1 MSRENPFIPE
11 QFQVEASPL
20 TGSYFFNELITSI
33 NNAKY
38 LIYSVQY
45 QWKWNVHERFSRVQ
59 QLGTAIINAKKRN
72 VEVKVI
78 LNQESP
84 RRNISKINSITN
96 DELSR
101 SGVIVKMLRA
111 YSLLHTKLWIIDG
124 LESYIGSHNISGR
137 SLGANEEVSV
147 KIVNKEFAKYMLNY
161 FDNLWNT
168 P

>member
-1 MSRENPFIPE
+1 MLRENPFLPQDFSVI
-11 QFQVEASPL
+11 ANPL
-20 TGSYFFNELITSI
+20 TGSYFFNELINSI
-33 NNAKY
+33 NNSKY

-59 QLGTAIINAKKRN
+59 QLGLAITNAKKRN

-101 SGVIVKMLRA
+101 LGVNVKMLRA

-124 LESYIGSHNISGR
+124 LETFIGSHNISGR

-147 KIVNKEFAKYMLNY
+147 KIVSKDFAKYMLGY